1 MNKRQ
6 KQVQQ
11 SLLNSEIDVLNALE
25 ESYQKA
31 LNDIN
36 GVIAK
41 LLARKDTENLQAIIY
56 QLKYQRLLK
65 SEIEGFLNALHTQ
78 NYQLIDDYLKDSYIT
93 AHIGT
98 LFDLQGQGVPLI
110 LPLNQEQ
117 MISAIT
123 LNSKLSEPLYNS
135 LGYDVEHLKINVVSE
150 ISRGIAQ
157 RLSYAEMARN
167 LSAKTKLPMKRTLNI
182 ARTEGHRIQQEAT
195 YNLQIRAKEK
205 KYAPHFEF
213 NKLDSY
219 AFYTPNDTGTG
230 ARFKGVCL
238 LDLAILD
245 GTKLPAIAHDS
256 IMFTNIEDQ
265 TAIDIVKIYSTKTT
279 KQIFVCIEK
288 PSRYNEKND
297 DGSIVNIAIANKCI
311 QLGENGKALFG
322 RQRDKVEENPE

>member
-25 ESYQKA
+25 KSYQKA

-65 SEIEGFLNALHTQ
+65 SEIEGFLNALHIQ
-78 NYQLIDDYLKDSYIT
+78 NYQLIDDYLKDSYVT

-110 LPLNQEQ
+110 LPLDQEQ

-123 LNSKLSEPLYNS
+123 LNSKLSAPLYNA
-135 LGYDVEHLKINVVSE
+135 LGYNVQHLKINVASE

-157 RLSYAEMARN
+157 RLTYAEIARN
-167 LSAKTKLPMKRTLNI
+167 LSATTKVDFNKTFRI

-195 YNLQIRAKEK
+195 YNLQARAKEK
-205 KYAPHFEF
+205 GAKIF
-213 NKLDSY
+213 KQWDSTLDKK
-219 AFYTPNDTGTG
+219 TRPTH
-230 ARFKGVCL
+230 RE
-238 LDLAILD
+238 LD
-245 GTKLPAIAHDS
+245 GQMIG
-256 IMFTNIEDQ
+256 
-265 TAIDIVKIYSTKTT
+265 V
-279 KQIFVCIEK
+279 
-288 PSRYNEKND
+288 ND
-297 DGSIVNIAIANKCI
+297 YFHSSG
-311 QLGENGKALFG
+311 GGKALYPGGFG
-322 RQRDKVEENPE
+322 DPKEDCNCRCCLVQVAEWELSDDAFTKMNGVTNELQHFESIDDYNKFKKKFWEVTK

>member
-1 MNKRQ
+1 M
-6 KQVQQ
+6 
-11 SLLNSEIDVLNALE
+11 NSEIDVLNALE

-65 SEIEGFLNALHTQ
+65 SEIEGFLNALHTR
-78 NYQLIDDYLKDSYIT
+78 NYQLIDNYLNDSYVT

-157 RLSYAEMARN
+157 RLTYAEMAQN
-167 LSAKTKLPMKRTLNI
+167 LSAKTKLSKNRTLNI

-195 YNLQIRAKEK
+195 YNLQVRAIEKGAKIFKQWDSTLDMKTRHTHRELDGQIIGVNDYFHSSGGDKALYPGGFSDPKEDCNCRCCLVQVAEWELSDDAFTK
-205 KYAPHFEF
+205 MNGVTNELQHFE
-213 NKLDSY
+213 S
-219 AFYTPNDTGTG
+219 
-230 ARFKGVCL
+230 
-238 LDLAILD
+238 
-245 GTKLPAIAHDS
+245 
-256 IMFTNIEDQ
+256 IEDYNQ
-265 TAIDIVKIYSTKTT
+265 FKKKFWEVTK
-279 KQIFVCIEK
+279 
-288 PSRYNEKND
+288 
-297 DGSIVNIAIANKCI
+297 
-311 QLGENGKALFG
+311 
-322 RQRDKVEENPE
+322 

>member
-1 MNKRQ
+1 MNNRQ

-25 ESYQKA
+25 KSYQKA

-98 LFDLQGQGVPLI
+98 LFDLQGQGVPLK
-110 LPLNQEQ
+110 LPLDQEQ

-123 LNSKLSEPLYNS
+123 LNSKLSAPLYNS
-135 LGYDVEHLKINVVSE
+135 LGYNVQHLKINVASE

-157 RLSYAEMARN
+157 RLTYAEIARN
-167 LSAKTKLPMKRTLNI
+167 LSATTKVDFNKTFRI

-195 YNLQIRAKEK
+195 YNLQARAIK
-205 KYAPHFEF
+205 KGAKIF
-213 NKLDSY
+213 KQWDSTLDRK
-219 AFYTPNDTGTG
+219 TRPTH
-230 ARFKGVCL
+230 RE
-238 LDLAILD
+238 LD
-245 GTKLPAIAHDS
+245 GQMIG
-256 IMFTNIEDQ
+256 
-265 TAIDIVKIYSTKTT
+265 V
-279 KQIFVCIEK
+279 
-288 PSRYNEKND
+288 ND
-297 DGSIVNIAIANKCI
+297 YFHSSG
-311 QLGENGKALFG
+311 GGKALYPGGFG
-322 RQRDKVEENPE
+322 DPKEDCNCRCCLVQVAEWELSDDAFTKMNGETGELQHFESIDDYNQFKKKFWEVTK

>member
-56 QLKYQRLLK
+56 QLKHQRLLK

-135 LGYDVEHLKINVVSE
+135 LGYDIEHLKINVVSE

-157 RLSYAEMARN
+157 RLTYAEMARN
-167 LSAKTKLPMKRTLNI
+167 LSAKTKLSKNRTLNI

-195 YNLQIRAKEK
+195 YNLQIRAVQKGAKIFKQWDSTLDK
-205 KYAPHFEF
+205 KTRHTHRE
-213 NKLDSY
+213 
-219 AFYTPNDTGTG
+219 
-230 ARFKGVCL
+230 
-238 LDLAILD
+238 LD
-245 GTKLPAIAHDS
+245 GQMIG
-256 IMFTNIEDQ
+256 
-265 TAIDIVKIYSTKTT
+265 V
-279 KQIFVCIEK
+279 
-288 PSRYNEKND
+288 ND
-297 DGSIVNIAIANKCI
+297 YFHSSG
-311 QLGENGKALFG
+311 GGKALYPGGFG
-322 RQRDKVEENPE
+322 DPKEDCNCRCCLVQVAEWELSDDAFTKMNVETGELQHFESIDDYNKFKKKFWEVTK

>member
-11 SLLNSEIDVLNALE
+11 SLLNSEIDVIKQLE
-25 ESYQKA
+25 RSYQKA

-110 LPLNQEQ
+110 LPLDQEQ

-157 RLSYAEMARN
+157 RLTYAEMARN
-167 LSAKTKLPMKRTLNI
+167 LSAKTKLPMKRTFNI

-195 YNLQIRAKEK
+195 YNLQARAKEK
-205 KYAPHFEF
+205 GAKIF
-213 NKLDSY
+213 KQWDSTLDRK
-219 AFYTPNDTGTG
+219 TRPTH
-230 ARFKGVCL
+230 RE
-238 LDLAILD
+238 LD
-245 GTKLPAIAHDS
+245 GQMIG
-256 IMFTNIEDQ
+256 
-265 TAIDIVKIYSTKTT
+265 V
-279 KQIFVCIEK
+279 
-288 PSRYNEKND
+288 ND
-297 DGSIVNIAIANKCI
+297 YFHSSG
-311 QLGENGKALFG
+311 GGKALYPGGFG
-322 RQRDKVEENPE
+322 DPKEDCNCRCCLVQVAEWDLSDDAFTKMNGETGELQHFESIDDYNKFKKKFWEVTK

>member
-123 LNSKLSEPLYNS
+123 LNSKLSAPLYNS

-167 LSAKTKLPMKRTLNI
+167 LSAKTKLPMKRTFNI

-195 YNLQIRAKEK
+195 YNLQARAKEK
-205 KYAPHFEF
+205 GAKIF
-213 NKLDSY
+213 KQWDSTLDRK
-219 AFYTPNDTGTG
+219 TRPTH
-230 ARFKGVCL
+230 RE
-238 LDLAILD
+238 LD
-245 GTKLPAIAHDS
+245 GQMIG
-256 IMFTNIEDQ
+256 
-265 TAIDIVKIYSTKTT
+265 V
-279 KQIFVCIEK
+279 
-288 PSRYNEKND
+288 ND
-297 DGSIVNIAIANKCI
+297 YFHSSG
-311 QLGENGKALFG
+311 GGKALYPGGFG
-322 RQRDKVEENPE
+322 DPKEDCNCRCCLVQVAEWELSDDAFTKMNGETGELQYFESIDDYNKFKKKFWEVTK

>member
-6 KQVQQ
+6 KQVQR
-11 SLLNSEIDVLNALE
+11 SLLNSEIDVLNTLE
-25 ESYQKA
+25 KSYQKA

-65 SEIEGFLNALHTQ
+65 SEIEGFLNALHTK

-123 LNSKLSEPLYNS
+123 LNSKLSAPLYNT
-135 LGYDVEHLKINVVSE
+135 LGYNIDYLKISVMAE
-150 ISRGIAQ
+150 LSRGIAQ

-167 LSAKTKLPMKRTLNI
+167 LSATTKVDFNKTFRI

-195 YNLQIRAKEK
+195 YNLQARAIK
-205 KYAPHFEF
+205 KGAKIF
-213 NKLDSY
+213 KQWDSTLDRK
-219 AFYTPNDTGTG
+219 TRPTH
-230 ARFKGVCL
+230 RE
-238 LDLAILD
+238 LD
-245 GTKLPAIAHDS
+245 G
-256 IMFTNIEDQ
+256 
-265 TAIDIVKIYSTKTT
+265 
-279 KQIFVCIEK
+279 QIIGV
-288 PSRYNEKND
+288 ND
-297 DGSIVNIAIANKCI
+297 YFHSSG
-311 QLGENGKALFG
+311 GGKALYPGGFDDPKEDCNCRCCLVQVAEWELSDDAFTKMNG
-322 RQRDKVEENPE
+322 VTNELQHFESIDDYNQFKKKFWEVTK

>member
-1 MNKRQ
+1 MNNRQ

-11 SLLNSEIDVLNALE
+11 SLLNSEIDVLNALKK
-25 ESYQKA
+25 SYKKA
-31 LNDIN
+31 LDDIN

-41 LLARKDTENLQAIIY
+41 LQARKDTENLQAIIY

-65 SEIEGFLNALHTQ
+65 SEIEGFLNVLHTQ

-123 LNSKLSEPLYNS
+123 LNSKLSEPLYNA

-167 LSAKTKLPMKRTLNI
+167 LSAKTKLPMKRTFNI

-195 YNLQIRAKEK
+195 YNLQARAKEK
-205 KYAPHFEF
+205 GAKIF
-213 NKLDSY
+213 KQWDSTLDKK
-219 AFYTPNDTGTG
+219 TRPTH
-230 ARFKGVCL
+230 RE
-238 LDLAILD
+238 LD
-245 GTKLPAIAHDS
+245 GQMIG
-256 IMFTNIEDQ
+256 
-265 TAIDIVKIYSTKTT
+265 V
-279 KQIFVCIEK
+279 
-288 PSRYNEKND
+288 ND
-297 DGSIVNIAIANKCI
+297 YFHSSG
-311 QLGENGKALFG
+311 GGKALYPGGFG
-322 RQRDKVEENPE
+322 DPKEDCNCRCCLVQVAEWELSDDAFTKMNGETGELQHFKNIDDYNKFKQKFWEVTK

>member
-65 SEIEGFLNALHTQ
+65 SEIEGVLNALHTK

-110 LPLNQEQ
+110 LPLDQEQ

-157 RLSYAEMARN
+157 RLTYAEMARN
-167 LSAKTKLPMKRTLNI
+167 LSAKTKLPMKRTFNI

-195 YNLQIRAKEK
+195 YNLQARAIK
-205 KYAPHFEF
+205 KGAKIF
-213 NKLDSY
+213 KQWDSTLDRK
-219 AFYTPNDTGTG
+219 TRPTH
-230 ARFKGVCL
+230 RE
-238 LDLAILD
+238 LD
-245 GTKLPAIAHDS
+245 G
-256 IMFTNIEDQ
+256 
-265 TAIDIVKIYSTKTT
+265 
-279 KQIFVCIEK
+279 QIIGV
-288 PSRYNEKND
+288 ND
-297 DGSIVNIAIANKCI
+297 YFHSSG
-311 QLGENGKALFG
+311 GGKALYPGGFG
-322 RQRDKVEENPE
+322 DPKEDCNCRCCLVQVAEWELSDDAFTKMNGETGELQHFKNIDDYNKFKQKFWEVTK